1 MKKCSLMNTIKKT
14 CGLLVLLNAS
24 FIESFTIASGIPIV
38 PEESSLSLSLID
50 VETQISPTSVLFL
63 NKKALIIVHGLVWS
77 PDNEQNTTT
86 SHGVESNESEEL
98 KYSTW
103 VNDKQVAN
111 GRVKLVETWNK
122 DNNSTIYLLPQSID
136 VGVIEVND
144 VGLNSIRVILSNGN
158 KESSTTL
165 NVRSCQQ
172 WLSSIPILVSFF
184 LFVIFKLHLIY
195 SLFLAMVIGSSIIE
209 GSIITGFR
217 AVFSNYILRA
227 ASDSVHV
234 SM

>member
-1 MKKCSLMNTIKKT
+1 M
-14 CGLLVLLNAS
+14 
-24 FIESFTIASGIPIV
+24 
-38 PEESSLSLSLID
+38 
-50 VETQISPTSVLFL
+50 
-63 NKKALIIVHGLVWS
+63 IIVHGLVWS

-122 DNNSTIYLLPQSID
+122 DNNSTIYLFPQSID

-209 GSIITGFR
+209 GLIITGFR